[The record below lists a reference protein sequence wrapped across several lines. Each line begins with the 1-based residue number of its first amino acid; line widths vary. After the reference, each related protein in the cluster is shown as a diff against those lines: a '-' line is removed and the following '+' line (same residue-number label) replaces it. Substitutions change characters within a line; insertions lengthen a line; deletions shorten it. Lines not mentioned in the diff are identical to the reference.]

1 VVVRLTIEAIHAG
14 YQYPENEQPGAAKAH
29 LQRYNE
35 RTFAREIC
43 FQKTTILMS
52 MKTKAAILVSSFAV
66 LLFVVV
72 GSMGGVHASSNDG
85 SYRQLQVYSEVLS
98 RVRSEYVE
106 EPNIPKVT
114 DGALHGLLESLDSNS
129 SYLTGEAYKQ
139 YKAHRSESKGDIG
152 ATISKR
158 FGYAAVVSV
167 LPGSPAEKAG
177 IEATDIFESIE
188 GVSTRDMS
196 LPEIRN
202 LLAGTPGSQVNVS
215 VVRARRAEP
224 QKVVITRDVV
234 SIPPV
239 AEKMIDEGIGY
250 VKVEALNKGK
260 AQEISSKIKSL
271 ERSGAKKLVLDLRNA
286 SEGDE
291 GEGVAVAN
299 LFLNHGTITY
309 LQGQKYPREAFNADP
324 AKAITTLPIAVL
336 VNKGT
341 AGPGEIVAAAI
352 LENARGDV
360 VGDKTFG
367 DGSVQKTIDL
377 PDGGAL
383 ILSVA
388 KYYSPSGK
396 AIQDTAVTPNV
407 VVADEQDNIVSEDEE
422 QEPNTPDQEEKPKNT
437 VDDQLKKAVEVLKR
451 RAG

>member
-1 VVVRLTIEAIHAG
+1 
-14 YQYPENEQPGAAKAH
+14 
-29 LQRYNE
+29 
-35 RTFAREIC
+35 
-43 FQKTTILMS
+43 MS
-52 MKTKAAILVSSFAV
+52 MKTKAAILVTSFAV

-85 SYRQLQVYSEVLS
+85 AYRQLQVYSEVVS

-129 SYLTGEAYKQ
+129 SYLTPQAYKAFKDHRAEG
-139 YKAHRSESKGDIG
+139 KAGIG
-152 ATISKR
+152 AVISKR
-158 FGYAAVVSV
+158 FGYAGVVPV

-177 IEATDIFESIE
+177 IESTDIFESIE
-188 GVSTRDMS
+188 GRSTRDMS

-202 LLAGTPGSQVNVS
+202 LVTGAPGSVLNVE

-224 QKVVITRDVV
+224 QKMSITRDVV
-234 SIPPV
+234 SIPSV
-239 AEKMIDEGIGY
+239 SDKMIEEGIGY

-260 AQEISSKIKSL
+260 SQEIAAKNKSL
-271 ERSGAKKLVLDLRNA
+271 EKSGAKKILIDLRNCA
-286 SEGDE
+286 EGDE
-291 GEGVAVAN
+291 NEGIAVAN

-309 LQGQKYPREAFNADP
+309 LQGQKFPREAFNADP
-324 AKAITTLPIAVL
+324 AKAITSLPVAVL
-336 VNKGT
+336 VNRSTSG
-341 AGPGEIVAAAI
+341 AAEIVAAAI

-367 DGSVQKTIDL
+367 DGSIQKTIDL

-407 VVADEQDNIVSEDEE
+407 LGVDETDNVISDDEG
-422 QEPNTPDQEEKPKNT
+422 QESAPEPEAKPKST
-437 VDDQLKKAVEVLKR
+437 QDDQLHKAIEVLKSR
-451 RAG
+451 TS

>member
-1 VVVRLTIEAIHAG
+1 
-14 YQYPENEQPGAAKAH
+14 
-29 LQRYNE
+29 
-35 RTFAREIC
+35 
-43 FQKTTILMS
+43 MS
-52 MKTKAAILVSSFAV
+52 MKTKAAILVTSFAV

-72 GSMGGVHASSNDG
+72 GSLGGVHASSNSDG

-129 SYLTGEAYKQ
+129 SYMTPDAYKQ
-139 YKAHRSESKGDIG
+139 YKTHKVDAKGDIG
-152 ATISKR
+152 ATFSKR
-158 FGYAAVVSV
+158 FGYADVVSV

-188 GVSTRDMS
+188 GQSTRDMS

-202 LLAGTPGSQVNVS
+202 LLEGTPGSTLNVS

-224 QKVVITRDVV
+224 QKIVITRDVV
-234 SIPPV
+234 TIPPV
-239 AEKMIDEGIGY
+239 SDKMIEDGIGY
-250 VKVEALNKGK
+250 IKIDALTKGK
-260 AQEISSKIKSL
+260 AVEVAAKIKSL
-271 ERSGAKKLVLDLRNA
+271 EKSGAKKLLLDLR
-286 SEGDE
+286 GDSD
-291 GEGVAVAN
+291 GNPNEGVAVAN

-324 AKAITTLPIAVL
+324 AKAITTLPVAVL
-336 VNKGT
+336 VNRGT
-341 AGPGEIVAAAI
+341 AGAAEVVAAAI

-367 DGSVQKTIDL
+367 DGSLQKTIDL

-383 ILSVA
+383 ILSIA

-396 AIQDTAVTPNV
+396 AIQDNAVTPNV
-407 VVADEQDNIVSEDEE
+407 VVADEEDNALPDEDEQQPAAAE
-422 QEPNTPDQEEKPKNT
+422 QEAKPKNT
-437 VDDQLKKAVEVLKR
+437 QDDQLKKAVEVLKSR
-451 RAG
+451 NS

>member
-1 VVVRLTIEAIHAG
+1 MIRVRGKQFL
-14 YQYPENEQPGAAKAH
+14 PEDDHTQ
-29 LQRYNE
+29 
-35 RTFAREIC
+35 
-43 FQKTTILMS
+43 MS
-52 MKTKAAILVSSFAV
+52 MKTKAEILVTSFAV

-98 RVRSEYVE
+98 RIRGEYVE

-129 SYLTGEAYKQ
+129 SYMTAEAYKTFKNHRAEG
-139 YKAHRSESKGDIG
+139 KAGIG
-152 ATISKR
+152 AVVSKR
-158 FGYAAVVSV
+158 FGYAAVVAV

-177 IEATDIFESIE
+177 IEPTDIFEAIE
-188 GVSTRDMS
+188 GQSTRDMS

-202 LLAGTPGSQVNVS
+202 LLSGAPGTTLNVQ
-215 VVRARRAEP
+215 VVRARKAEP
-224 QKVVITRDVV
+224 QKMSITRDVV
-234 SIPPV
+234 GIPPV
-239 AEKMIDEGIGY
+239 TDKMMDEPGIGY
-250 VKVEALNKGK
+250 IKAEALTKGK
-260 AQEISSKIKSL
+260 AQEIAAKVKAL
-271 ERSGAKKLVLDLRNA
+271 EKSGAKKILLDVRNCA
-286 SEGDE
+286 EGDE
-291 GEGVAVAN
+291 SEGVAVAN

-309 LQGQKYPREAFNADP
+309 LQGQKFPREAFNAD
-324 AKAITTLPIAVL
+324 ASKAITTLPMAVL
-336 VNKGT
+336 VNRGT
-341 AGPGEIVAAAI
+341 SGAAEIVAAAI

-367 DGSVQKTIDL
+367 DGSIQKTIDL

-407 VVADEQDNIVSEDEE
+407 VVADVPDDVAATDDEDGGTAPAE
-422 QEPNTPDQEEKPKNT
+422 DQAKPKNS
-437 VDDQLKKAVEVLKR
+437 VDDQLNKAVEVLKSH
-451 RAG
+451 AS